1 MHTKD
6 IHGVHYKMHKQ
17 LRYRLSYMVMF
28 MWCLFQDSRNNFAV
42 KKKTSSQMLCTM
54 QIALYNCQEGKQT
67 RPHVMPV
74 RQDVSLCAHLGHR
87 TLPSVDGV
95 SCFTLS
101 RKRWFIGFLDIADA
115 NFMRNV
121 HNLKRSF
128 SYYFFVLC
136 L

>member
-1 MHTKD
+1 
-6 IHGVHYKMHKQ
+6 
-17 LRYRLSYMVMF
+17 
-28 MWCLFQDSRNNFAV
+28 
-42 KKKTSSQMLCTM
+42 MLCTM

-136 L
+136 LYFRVYSSTKPKPSRSIFKAKTWSCTL